1 MAIHS
6 PIRCSY
12 IERAMCVCLPH
23 CVRVRV
29 YVCVLCT
36 FHFDCILVPVHCF
49 WVVGR
54 LLLLE
59 RPYFPTP
66 STTAEPHVPPPF
78 TAYCASSALLVCVAL
93 RVRGAPPCIPLPLL
107 WTHRLP
113 PPLRLPLPR
122 LFSTSSS
129 RLFQRAAKLRL
140 THASS
145 PAAAAAAGSAPTLV
159 VVVFRPLHWRRN
171 FSVCL
176 CAHWGKLLNIY
187 TKYEE
192 CIHGKKI
199 EWSWKQIVNNISKK

>member
-1 MAIHS
+1 MAIHG

-12 IERAMCVCLPH
+12 IERAMCVCLPA
-23 CVRVRV
+23 CLRA
-29 YVCVLCT
+29 YSCVCVCACALCT

-49 WVVGR
+49 WVAVR

-59 RPYFPTP
+59 RLCLPTP
-66 STTAEPHVPPPF
+66 STAAEAHVPPPF
-78 TAYCASSALLVCVAL
+78 TAYCASSALLVCIAL
-93 RVRGAPPCIPLPLL
+93 RVRGAPPCIPLLL
-107 WTHRLP
+107 PCTHRLP
-113 PPLRLPLPR
+113 PPLRQPLPR
-122 LFSTSSS
+122 LFSTSSSSS

-145 PAAAAAAGSAPTLV
+145 PAAAAAAVASSAPTL

-176 CAHWGKLLNIY
+176 CAQWGKLLHMY

-192 CIHGKKI
+192 CMRGK
-199 EWSWKQIVNNISKK
+199 NN